1 MTDKTATEIM
11 MGEIVP
17 YRLPL
22 GPERGSTI
30 RALQWWRKKLEEDQP
45 EHRAEF
51 IRKRI
56 AILEARVGIQPK

>member
-1 MTDKTATEIM
+1 
-11 MGEIVP
+11 MGEVVP

-22 GPERGSTI
+22 GPKRGSTI
-30 RALQWWRKKLEEDQP
+30 RALQWLRKKLDEGQP

-56 AILEARVGIQPK
+56 AILEARVGIQPKQ